1 MRNKFVIE
9 NGIVVSGTVT
19 LVRKGNDFEK
29 VPLADLADIK
39 NPIIFGDIDL
49 SGQGLTELPQMSN
62 VIMYGSFLCQNNNLK
77 SLKGM
82 PRQVS
87 GRVDCSNNKIK
98 SLRHMSKH
106 IGDGFNF
113 SHNEVDSL
121 HYLSEDIK
129 GDIDA
134 SYNELVDLSYCVP
147 ECHGR
152 FNCSYNKL
160 VSLNGRLNVV
170 WSTMDCSYNYLQ
182 NLEDMPNTIYGDLV
196 CSGNEFP
203 DNFNVCKDVPGEVM
217 GNIIYDKKKSVKE
230 KANINKFN
238 AFIGKIKSN
247 LMQRVN

>member
-1 MRNKFVIE
+1 MKIRRFIPILLAIFALFALVSCTTEENPQETTQAAVTQDSDFVIE

-98 SLRHMSKH
+98 SLR
-106 IGDGFNF
+106 DF
-113 SHNEVDSL
+113 
-121 HYLSEDIK
+121 
-129 GDIDA
+129 
-134 SYNELVDLSYCVP
+134 
-147 ECHGR
+147 
-152 FNCSYNKL
+152 
-160 VSLNGRLNVV
+160 
-170 WSTMDCSYNYLQ
+170 
-182 NLEDMPNTIYGDLV
+182 
-196 CSGNEFP
+196 
-203 DNFNVCKDVPGEVM
+203 
-217 GNIIYDKKKSVKE
+217 
-230 KANINKFN
+230 
-238 AFIGKIKSN
+238 
-247 LMQRVN
+247 